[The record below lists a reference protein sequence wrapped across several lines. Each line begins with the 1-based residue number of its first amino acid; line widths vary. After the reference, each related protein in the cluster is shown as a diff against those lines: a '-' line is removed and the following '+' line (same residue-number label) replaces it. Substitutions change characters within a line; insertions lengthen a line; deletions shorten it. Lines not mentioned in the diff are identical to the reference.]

1 MRIKDLPLSLK
12 LGIGFGVGSA
22 AMLALVT
29 LAYVRLST
37 VGEELD
43 LTTHDRYPK
52 TVQVYQI
59 RDKVNDTERHMR
71 DLLAVEDAGR
81 QQACVAG
88 IEASR
93 AAIEKDVAWLAGR
106 IKTQQGKQH
115 LAEVRGKAEAFAPVR
130 DKFMALRTS
139 DAQAAGALLQ
149 TEVRPALQA
158 YMQSLDGLLAYQ
170 DKLMN
175 DAAAETEASV
185 SSTRRQLVGC
195 ALAACLASLVLGVL
209 ITRRVTASMAQAA
222 SLARR
227 VADGDLSAE
236 IHIDARDETGQMLA
250 ALRDM
255 TASLQ
260 KIVGTVA
267 GGTQAISS
275 AASQIASAS
284 SDLSSRTEH
293 QASALEQTA
302 SSMEELNSTVQ
313 NNAANARQ
321 ASQLAASASDVASRG
336 GEMATELVRSMGLI
350 ESASKKIVE
359 IIGVIDGIAFQTNIL
374 ALNAAVEA
382 ARAGEQGRGFAVVA
396 GEVRNL
402 AQRSASAAK
411 EIKGLIDESVR
422 AVGLGNQRV
431 DDTRALMEDVV
442 KAVRDVSAMLREITA
457 ASTEQEAGI
466 GQVNTAITEMDGV
479 TQQNAS
485 MVEEAASAA
494 ESLRVE
500 AERLSQA
507 IGFFRTAEASAT
519 RRLALR

>member
-1 MRIKDLPLSLK
+1 MRLKDLPLSLK

-52 TVQVYQI
+52 TVQVYEI

-71 DLLAVEDAGR
+71 DLLVIEDAGQ
-81 QQACVAG
+81 QQAHIAG
-88 IEASR
+88 IEAGK
-93 AAIEKDVAWLAGR
+93 AVIEKDVAWLASR
-106 IKTQQGKQH
+106 IKTEEGKRH
-115 LAEVRGKAEAFAPVR
+115 LASVREKAAAFAPVR
-130 DKFMALRTS
+130 DKFLALRTS

-149 TEVRPALQA
+149 AEVRPALQA
-158 YMQSLDGLLAYQ
+158 YMQSLDSLLIYQ

-185 SSTRRQLVGC
+185 SSTRHQLVGF

-209 ITRRVTASMAQAA
+209 ITRRVTGSVAQAA

-236 IHIDARDETGQMLA
+236 IRIDARDETGQMLA
-250 ALRDM
+250 ALQDM
-255 TASLQ
+255 TASLK

-275 AASQIASAS
+275 AATQIASS
-284 SDLSSRTEH
+284 SADLSSRTEH
-293 QASALEQTA
+293 QASALEETA

-350 ESASKKIVE
+350 EEASKKIVE

-396 GEVRNL
+396 GEVRSL

-431 DDTRALMEDVV
+431 DDTRALMQDVV
-442 KAVRDVSAMLREITA
+442 EAVRDVSGMLREITA
-457 ASTEQEAGI
+457 ASSEQEAGI

-507 IGFFRTAEASAT
+507 IGFFKTADAKVA
-519 RRLALR
+519 RLALAN

>member
-1 MRIKDLPLSLK
+1 MRLKDLPLSLK
-12 LGIGFGVGSA
+12 LGIGFGVGPA

-29 LAYVRLST
+29 LAYVRLTT
-37 VGEELD
+37 VGDELD

-52 TVQVYQI
+52 TVQVYEI
-59 RDKVNDTERHMR
+59 RDKVNDTERRMR
-71 DLLAVEDAGR
+71 DLLAVEDAGL
-81 QQACVAG
+81 QQAQLAG
-88 IEASR
+88 IQADQ
-93 AAIEKDVAWLAGR
+93 AVIEKDMALLAGR
-106 IKTQQGKQH
+106 IKTEQGKRR
-115 LAEVRGKAEAFAPVR
+115 LAKVSEQAAAFAPVR
-130 DKFMALRTS
+130 AKFLALRTS

-149 TEVRPALQA
+149 GEVRPALLA
-158 YMQSLDGLLAYQ
+158 YMRSLDELLVYQ

-175 DAAAETEASV
+175 DAAAVTAASV
-185 SSTRRQLVGC
+185 SSTRHQLIGC

-209 ITRRVTASMAQAA
+209 ITRRVTGSVAQAA
-222 SLARR
+222 GLARR
-227 VADGDLSAE
+227 VADGDLSAD
-236 IHIDARDETGQMLA
+236 IHVDARDETGRMLE
-250 ALRDM
+250 ALKDM
-255 TASLQ
+255 VGSL
-260 KIVGTVA
+260 KTIVGTVA

-275 AASQIASAS
+275 AAAQIASSS

-293 QASALEQTA
+293 QASALEETA

-313 NNAANARQ
+313 HNAANARQ
-321 ASQLAASASDVASRG
+321 ASQLAASASSVASRG
-336 GEMATELVRSMGLI
+336 GEMAAELVRSMGLI
-350 ESASKKIVE
+350 EGSSKKIVE

-396 GEVRNL
+396 GEVRSL

-431 DDTRALMEDVV
+431 DDTRALMQEVV
-442 KAVRDVSAMLREITA
+442 EAVRDVSVMLREITA

-479 TQQNAS
+479 TQQNAA

-500 AERLSQA
+500 AERLRQA
-507 IGFFRTAEASAT
+507 IGFFRTADQPAP
-519 RRLALR
+519 RLALAN